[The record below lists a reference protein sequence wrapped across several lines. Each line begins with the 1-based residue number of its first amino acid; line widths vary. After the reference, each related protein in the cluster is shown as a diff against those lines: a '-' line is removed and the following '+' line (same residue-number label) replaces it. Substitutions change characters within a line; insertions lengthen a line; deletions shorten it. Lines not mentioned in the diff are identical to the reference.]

1 MSLHATA
8 LGRALLATLPPDE
21 AAELLARRPLK
32 AITPQTTTS
41 PATLQRALQA
51 VRLAGYAWVDG
62 EGTEGVA
69 AMAVAGRVGDQ
80 PLGLSITGPSDRL
93 SRHRADYERALREVA
108 AKVFDEAPAADPAAA
123 AAGAPAPARAP
134 GRPRKSTSGAG

>member
-1 MSLHATA
+1 M
-8 LGRALLATLPPDE
+8 E
-21 AAELLARRPLK
+21 VLARRPLK

-93 SRHRADYERALREVA
+93 ARHRADYERALREVA
-108 AKVFDEAPAADPAAA
+108 AKVFDDVPPAEPP
-123 AAGAPAPARAP
+123 APAPGSAAAPRNPP
-134 GRPRKSTSGAG
+134 GRPRKSTSGAA